1 MRWTRRP
8 VAERAHRWHQPA
20 HLPSP
25 KELGKHPGEWVAIVN
40 RRIVAAGKDFSEVLR
55 QGRSKTK
62 GQPHMFRVP
71 TAEVLLLHGL
81 AGTHP

>member
-1 MRWTRRP
+1 M
-8 VAERAHRWHQPA
+8 AGRAHRWHQPS

-40 RRIVAAGKDFSEVLR
+40 RKIVASGADFGKVLDE
-55 QGRSKTK
+55 GRTKTK

-71 TAEVLLLHGL
+71 TPETLLLHGL